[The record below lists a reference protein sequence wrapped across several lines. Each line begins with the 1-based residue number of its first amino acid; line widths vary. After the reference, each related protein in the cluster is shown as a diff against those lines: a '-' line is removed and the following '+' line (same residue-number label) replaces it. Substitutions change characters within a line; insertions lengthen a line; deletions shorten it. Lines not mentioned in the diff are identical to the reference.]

1 MNKRKKHVIEK
12 THELFIEK
20 GYHATSIQ
28 EILDHSGISKGSFYN
43 YFPSKADLFKAVFKL
58 MLDET
63 KEKMDKIVIGEDISD
78 VNVFIEQVV
87 LTMGVNRH
95 NKLQQLLDDVIV
107 SHDPDLIKFIKDFK
121 FMFLKWVHGRFLN
134 ILPED
139 KQAYSFD
146 CAIIFMGIMQNFLQ
160 TSKMLREK
168 ISDKQIAKYG
178 MDRVMNILED
188 ISREGIRL
196 FTPDH
201 VNKLFPEGDNEDS
214 FDNELSFTTL
224 GLRKEIEK
232 VFAKDESRRDTYL
245 KLLYFIQEEL
255 MNKEEPRAFL
265 IESALS
271 SLKRCAEINS
281 TPYFEKYYKILTK
294 MDYNV
299 IE

>member
-58 MLDET
+58 VIAEI
-63 KEKMDKIVIGEDISD
+63 KEKMDKLLIGEDISD
-78 VNVFIEQVV
+78 VDVFVEQVV
-87 LTMGVNRH
+87 LMMGANRQ
-95 NKLQQLLDDVIV
+95 NKLQQLLDGVIV
-107 SHDPDLIKFIKDFK
+107 SNDPELIKFIKDFK
-121 FMFLKWVHGRFLN
+121 FKFLKWVHGRFLN
-134 ILPED
+134 ILPLE

-146 CAIIFMGIMQNFLQ
+146 CAIIYVGIIQNFRQ
-160 TSKMLREK
+160 TSKMLGER
-168 ISDKQIAKYG
+168 ISDKEIAKYG
-178 MDRVMNILED
+178 MDRMMNILED
-188 ISREGIRL
+188 ICREGIRL
-196 FTPDH
+196 FTPEH
-201 VNKLFPEGDNEDS
+201 VNNLFPEGNNEDS

-224 GLRKEIEK
+224 GLRKEIERIF
-232 VFAKDESRRDTYL
+232 VNDESRRETYL

-271 SLKRCAEINS
+271 TLNNCAEINS
-281 TPYFEKYYKILTK
+281 TPHFTKFYKILIK
-294 MDYNV
+294 MDYKV